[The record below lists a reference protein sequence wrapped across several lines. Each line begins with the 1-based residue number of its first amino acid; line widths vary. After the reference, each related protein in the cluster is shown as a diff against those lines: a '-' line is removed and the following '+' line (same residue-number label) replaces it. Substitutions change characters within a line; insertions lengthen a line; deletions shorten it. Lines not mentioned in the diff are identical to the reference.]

1 MYVWG
6 FVWRWSFLFLIEK
19 KKLESSKT
27 IIFYSEAVGLHAQP
41 IKVCLKFPYKRKA
54 ILFQASPYTCNF
66 VKKAVL
72 VPETVFM
79 SKLSWFG
86 STSEIGPR

>member
-1 MYVWG
+1 
-6 FVWRWSFLFLIEK
+6 
-19 KKLESSKT
+19 
-27 IIFYSEAVGLHAQP
+27 
-41 IKVCLKFPYKRKA
+41 
-54 ILFQASPYTCNF
+54 LFQASPYTCNF

-86 STSEIGPR
+86 SEIGPR

>member
-1 MYVWG
+1 LYVWG
-6 FVWRWSFLFLIEK
+6 FVWRWSCFISDK
-19 KKLESSKT
+19 KNKTCESSKT

-66 VKKAVL
+66 AKKAVFG
-72 VPETVFM
+72 PDTVFM

-86 STSEIGPR
+86 SEIGPR